1 MKTKRMMTAL
11 LIAAMTVALVAC
23 SESKPEPVVLPDNGN
38 VTATSEETVSE
49 TVKVEE
55 PSETTLPTS
64 ENTQT
69 TDTSAQQAEGVVATI
84 TINCTYENGEPDII
98 EALDMPAV
106 ASQPG
111 KDDDNI
117 YGYDEA
123 ENLIYKY
130 SATSVVDD
138 NGSMSMTGT
147 YEFYSLDYDFDFRVE
162 PLNPENGGSIQTITG
177 TYTAGNESTDYTW
190 ETVGIRG
197 QTGIWY
203 AGICSC
209 RGGVLGAYELY

>member
-1 MKTKRMMTAL
+1 MKKNKMMSL
-11 LIAAMTVALVAC
+11 LLVMAVTVAIAGC
-23 SESKPEPVVLPDNGN
+23 SKGNSEPVVFPEPVN

-49 TVKVEE
+49 TVKSEE
-55 PSETTLPTS
+55 PSETTK
-64 ENTQT
+64 T
-69 TDTSAQQAEGVVATI
+69 TTTTPAATDQAEGVVATI
-84 TINCTYENGEPDII
+84 TFNCTYENGEPDII
-98 EALDMPAV
+98 EAMDIPAV

-130 SATSVVDD
+130 SATSTVDD
-138 NGSMSMTGT
+138 NGSMSVTGT